1 MRIYAFVR
9 ITIRVCRYNHMRM
22 CAWSWLLKMAKS
34 DGWSSSKLPRNCK
47 ERLWAFV
54 FLLALGEKPPHFKF
68 DVNPLK
74 PAGVMV
80 EKPLAEIM
88 QMRSFW
94 AFGSGLFSHYISAT
108 IVAAKLKLIHHEA
121 HAQGSLL
128 ANWQGRR
135 LAGTWV
141 LTLSIWCLRIC
152 KMEVTL
158 ELASFFG
165 K

>member
-94 AFGSGLFSHYISAT
+94 AFGSGFFLHYISAA
-108 IVAAKLKLIHHEA
+108 IVGAKLKLTHDVA
-121 HAQGSLL
+121 HVQDTLL
-128 ANWQGRR
+128 ANLQGRWF
-135 LAGTWV
+135 AGTWV

-152 KMEVTL
+152 KMEVTV